1 MRPPRVRSSL
11 GERNNPVEDAE
22 VYTGYKV
29 SDPTGRSI
37 GRTTRVFTNRRGE
50 PEYIA
55 VRIGFFVHKTVLLPV
70 QSVTADEERH
80 TLMLQ

>member
-1 MRPPRVRSSL
+1 MRSPYAGTSL
-11 GERNNPVEDAE
+11 GERNGPVEDAG
-22 VYTGYKV
+22 VYAGYKV
-29 SDPTGRSI
+29 CDPTGRSI
-37 GRTTRVFTNRRGE
+37 GRTTRVFVNRRGE

-55 VRIGFFVHKTVLLPV
+55 VSIGLFVHKTVLLPV